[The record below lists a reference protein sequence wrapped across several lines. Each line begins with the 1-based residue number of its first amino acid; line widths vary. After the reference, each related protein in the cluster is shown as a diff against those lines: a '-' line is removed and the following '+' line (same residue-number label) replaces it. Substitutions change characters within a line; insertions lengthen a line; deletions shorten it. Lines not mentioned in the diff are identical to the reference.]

1 MSTLD
6 AAQRINDLRRKVLE
20 GHELTREEVA
30 EAIALLRQS
39 RAQSLEETKK
49 RQEPID
55 LDALF
60 ASDEK
65 KESPK

>member
-20 GHELTREEVA
+20 GHELSREEVA
-30 EAIALLRQS
+30 EAISLLRQS

-49 RQEPID
+49 RTEPID

-60 ASDEK
+60 ATEPK
-65 KESPK
+65 KEAP